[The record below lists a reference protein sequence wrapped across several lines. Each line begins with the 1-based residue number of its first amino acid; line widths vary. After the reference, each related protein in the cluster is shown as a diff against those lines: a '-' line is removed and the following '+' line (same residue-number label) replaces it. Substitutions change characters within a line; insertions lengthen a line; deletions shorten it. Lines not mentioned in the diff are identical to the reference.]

1 MLPWFVRQALPA
13 AVFWPLCSAWAF
25 TEWRGY
31 QTMRPG
37 PQTEECDG
45 ESLRFIIWGVW
56 LSIALGSFLTLT
68 LPQASLRGHA
78 VAIAFWIGVGLLTA
92 GVALRRYAVHSLGQ
106 FFIHEVVIHAEHRVV
121 DRGPYR
127 WIRHPAYSGTFMAL
141 IGVGLALGNWAALLG
156 ILIMPVLA
164 YANRVTIEERTLV
177 RALGQEYRSYMR
189 RTRRFIPFV
198 F

>member
-1 MLPWFVRQALPA
+1 MLPLFLRDALPA
-13 AVFWPLCSAWAF
+13 AVFWPLCTAWAL

-37 PQTEECDG
+37 PQTEERDG

-56 LSIALGSFLTLT
+56 LSIALGSFLTLVV
-68 LPQASLRGHA
+68 PPASFGPHA
-78 VAIAFWIGVGLLTA
+78 MVPFWIGIGLLAA

-156 ILIMPVLA
+156 ILVMPVLA
-164 YANRVTIEERTLV
+164 YANRVTIEERTLAA
-177 RALGQEYRSYMR
+177 ALGQEYQNYMR

>member
-1 MLPWFVRQALPA
+1 MLPLFLRDALPA
-13 AVFWPLCSAWAF
+13 AVFWPLCTAWAL

-37 PQTEECDG
+37 PHTEERDG

-68 LPQASLRGHA
+68 VPQASFGPHA
-78 VAIAFWIGVGLLTA
+78 AVPFWIGIGLLAA

-106 FFIHEVVIHAEHRVV
+106 FFIHEVVIHEAHRVV

-156 ILIMPVLA
+156 IIIMPILA
-164 YANRVTIEERTLV
+164 YGNRVTIEERTLAA
-177 RALGQEYRSYMR
+177 ALGQEYRSYMR

>member
-1 MLPWFVRQALPA
+1 MLPLFLREALPA
-13 AVFWPLCSAWAF
+13 AVFWPLCTAWAL

-37 PQTEECDG
+37 PQTEERDG

-56 LSIALGSFLTLT
+56 LSIALGSFLTLMV
-68 LPQASLRGHA
+68 PQASFGPHA
-78 VAIAFWIGVGLLTA
+78 PVPFWIGVGLLAA

-127 WIRHPAYSGTFMAL
+127 WIRHPAYTGTFMAL
-141 IGVGLALGNWAALLG
+141 IGVGLAMGNWAALLG
-156 ILIMPVLA
+156 ILVMPVLA
-164 YANRVTIEERTLV
+164 YANRVTIEERTLAA
-177 RALGQEYRSYMR
+177 ALGQEYRSYMR

>member
-1 MLPWFVRQALPA
+1 MLPLFLRQALPA
-13 AVFWPLCSAWAF
+13 IVFWPLCTAWAL

-37 PQTEECDG
+37 PQTEEYDG
-45 ESLRFIIWGVW
+45 ESLHFIIWGVW

-68 LPQASLRGHA
+68 VPQASFGWNA
-78 VAIAFWIGVGLLTA
+78 TVPFWIGVGLLAA

-156 ILIMPVLA
+156 ILVMPVLA
-164 YANRVTIEERTLV
+164 YANRVAIEERTLAT
-177 RALGQEYRSYMR
+177 ALGQEYRAYMR